1 MAVDFE
7 MVKTNP
13 LRKVKPLTVDNKRER
28 VLTGDEEAHLMK
40 ALETRNPEARRAAII
55 ALNTGMRRGEILK
68 LRWSYVDDAKG
79 VITLPKSIT
88 KAGKEREVPINAKVR
103 ELLAE
108 MRSFPLGEGDYLFHH
123 RKGDIL
129 SDKKGAFHAA
139 LREAEIEDFHFH
151 DLRHTFAS
159 RLPPDPY
166 LRRDLLGHAT
176 VDMSAHYSHTSVE
189 ERRRAVENLGGAQV
203 VEITRKAEKIG

>member
-1 MAVDFE
+1 LV
-7 MVKTNP
+7 
-13 LRKVKPLTVDNKRER
+13 
-28 VLTGDEEAHLMK
+28 K
-40 ALETRNPEARRAAII
+40 ALETRNPEARRAVII
-55 ALNTGMRRGEILK
+55 ALNTGMRPGEIMN
-68 LRWSYVDDAKG
+68 LRWSYIDETNG
-79 VITLPKSIT
+79 MIFLPKSIT
-88 KAGKEREVPINAKVR
+88 KAGKEREVPICTKVR
-103 ELLAE
+103 EVLAE
-108 MRSFPLGEGDYLFHH
+108 MKSFPLGEGDYLFHH
-123 RKGDIL
+123 RKGVIL

-189 ERRRAVENLGGAQV
+189 ERRRAVENLSGAQV
-203 VEITRKAEKIG
+203 VEITRIAEKIG